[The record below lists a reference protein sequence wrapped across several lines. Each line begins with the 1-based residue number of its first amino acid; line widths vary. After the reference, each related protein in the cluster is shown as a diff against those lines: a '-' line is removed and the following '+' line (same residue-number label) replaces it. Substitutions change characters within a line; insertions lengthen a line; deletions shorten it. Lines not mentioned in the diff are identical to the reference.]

1 MSKKKVIIVGPA
13 FPFRGG
19 IANFN
24 TALSDGSFATIAGT
38 EILTNKTLTSPVI
51 NTPTGDVATKSDSDA
66 VRRAVR
72 NIVMTNYYER
82 PFKPSLGGNIRGLL
96 FELDT
101 DRKLN
106 RAKRRLKEA
115 IEDFEPRVSNVRC
128 VFQTEGN
135 SLDVTVFYNIK
146 NGLSNQELQFT
157 VNRTR

>member
-1 MSKKKVIIVGPA
+1 MQLRRQEVRTKRINSIMVDYVKPNSKNVAIKSAYKDLDLA
-13 FPFRGG
+13 F
-19 IANFN
+19 
-24 TALSDGSFATIAGT
+24 TAHPI
-38 EILTNKTLTSPVI
+38 
-51 NTPTGDVATKSDSDA
+51 TGDVGTKSDSDA

-106 RAKRRLKEA
+106 RARKRLAEV
-115 IEDFEPRVSNVRC
+115 IEDFEPRVEKVKC
-128 VFQTEGN
+128 IFQSEGN
-135 SLDVTVFYNIK
+135 SLDVTVFYNIR

>member
-1 MSKKKVIIVGPA
+1 MVDYVKPNSKNVAIKNAYKDLDLS
-13 FPFRGG
+13 F
-19 IANFN
+19 
-24 TALSDGSFATIAGT
+24 TAHPI
-38 EILTNKTLTSPVI
+38 
-51 NTPTGDVATKSDSDA
+51 TGDVATKSDSDA

-106 RAKRRLKEA
+106 RAKRRLAEA
-115 IEDFEPRVSNVRC
+115 IEDFEPRVEKVRC
-128 VFQTEGN
+128 VFETEGN
-135 SLDVTVFYNIK
+135 NLDVTVFYNIK

>member
-1 MSKKKVIIVGPA
+1 MQLRRQEPQANCINSIMVDYVKPNSKNVAIKNAYKDLDLS
-13 FPFRGG
+13 F
-19 IANFN
+19 
-24 TALSDGSFATIAGT
+24 TAHPI
-38 EILTNKTLTSPVI
+38 
-51 NTPTGDVATKSDSDA
+51 TGDVATKSDSDA

-106 RAKRRLKEA
+106 RAKKRLTQA
-115 IEDFEPRVSNVRC
+115 IEDFEPRVQNVRC
-128 VFQTEGN
+128 VFQTKDN

>member
-1 MSKKKVIIVGPA
+1 MVDYVVNKGKNVAIKEA
-13 FPFRGG
+13 YKDLDLLF
-19 IANFN
+19 
-24 TALSDGSFATIAGT
+24 TAHPI
-38 EILTNKTLTSPVI
+38 
-51 NTPTGDVATKSDSDA
+51 TGDVATKSDSDA
-66 VRRAVR
+66 VRRAVK
-72 NIVMTNYYER
+72 NIVLTNYYER

-106 RAKRRLKEA
+106 RAKRRLAEA
-115 IEDFEPRVSNVRC
+115 IEDFEPRVEKVRC
-128 VFQTEGN
+128 VFQSEGN

>member
-1 MSKKKVIIVGPA
+1 MVDYVKPNSKNVAIKNAYKDLDLS
-13 FPFRGG
+13 F
-19 IANFN
+19 
-24 TALSDGSFATIAGT
+24 TAHPI
-38 EILTNKTLTSPVI
+38 
-51 NTPTGDVATKSDSDA
+51 TGDVATKSDSDA

-82 PFKPSLGGNIRGLL
+82 PFKPSLGANIRGLL

-106 RAKRRLKEA
+106 RAKRRLAEA
-115 IEDFEPRVSNVRC
+115 IEDFEPRVEKVRC
-128 VFQTEGN
+128 VFQSEGN

>member
-1 MSKKKVIIVGPA
+1 MVDYVKSKSKNVATPNAYKDLDL
-13 FPFRGG
+13 FF
-19 IANFN
+19 
-24 TALSDGSFATIAGT
+24 TAHPI
-38 EILTNKTLTSPVI
+38 
-51 NTPTGDVATKSDSDA
+51 TGDVTTKSDSDA

-82 PFKPSLGGNIRGLL
+82 PFKPSLGANIRGLL

-106 RAKRRLKEA
+106 RAKRRLAEA
-115 IEDFEPRVSNVRC
+115 IEDFEPRVEKVRC
-128 VFQTEGN
+128 VFQSEGN

>member
-1 MSKKKVIIVGPA
+1 MVDYVKPNSKNVAIKNAYKDLD
-13 FPFRGG
+13 
-19 IANFN
+19 
-24 TALSDGSFATIAGT
+24 LSF
-38 EILTNKTLTSPVI
+38 
-51 NTPTGDVATKSDSDA
+51 TPHPITGDVATKSDSDA

-82 PFKPSLGGNIRGLL
+82 PFKPSLGANIRGLL

-106 RAKRRLKEA
+106 RAKRRLAEA
-115 IEDFEPRVSNVRC
+115 IEDFEPRVEKVRC
-128 VFQTEGN
+128 VFQSEGN

>member
-1 MSKKKVIIVGPA
+1 MQLRRQEAQANCINSIMVDYVKPNSKNVAVPNAYKDLDLA
-13 FPFRGG
+13 F
-19 IANFN
+19 
-24 TALSDGSFATIAGT
+24 TAHPI
-38 EILTNKTLTSPVI
+38 
-51 NTPTGDVATKSDSDA
+51 TGDVATKSDSDA

-106 RAKRRLKEA
+106 RAKKRLTQA
-115 IEDFEPRVSNVRC
+115 IEDFEPRVQNVRC
-128 VFQTEGN
+128 VFQSKDN